1 MSLVVECGGCGGA
14 VVYDASAEMAACI
27 FCGSPAVEQREDET
41 VLVPELHL
49 PVRVEKS
56 NADQQYRDW
65 ARSSWWHPKVLR
77 SLSVDLGLLLI
88 PSWRFEAD
96 VETHWNGLAS
106 AATRSGKRP
115 TGGRAETRLV
125 HMLPA
130 SQGITSAELNELEP
144 FDMEQAAPWT
154 GPEQGAPYELPGMSE
169 QAARVQMHSL
179 MSGAHRRR
187 ISSDHGLYNCV
198 ASSLVSNEEVVLLV
212 VPVYIGAFR
221 FRDRP
226 WRFVVNAQTGEVVG
240 EAPIDRVKVA
250 LVVVGTLAAMAL
262 ALAFLAA

>member
-27 FCGSPAVEQREDET
+27 FCGSPAVEQREVET
-41 VLVPELHL
+41 ILVPELHL
-49 PVRVEKS
+49 PIQVEKS
-56 NADQQYRDW
+56 HADAEYREW
-65 ARSSWWHPKVLR
+65 ARGSWWYPSVLR

-88 PSWRFEAD
+88 PSWRFEGD
-96 VETHWNGLAS
+96 VETHWNGLES
-106 AATRSGKRP
+106 GATRSGKRP
-115 TGGRAETRLV
+115 TGGVEETRLV
-125 HMLPA
+125 HMIPA

-144 FDMEQAAPWT
+144 FDMEQVQPWT
-154 GPEQGAPYELPGMSE
+154 GPEQGVPYELPGMSE

-179 MSGAHRRR
+179 MSAAHRQR
-187 ISSDHGLYNCV
+187 ISAHHGLHRCV
-198 ASSLVSNEEVVLLV
+198 TSSLVSNEEVVLLV

-250 LVVVGTLAAMAL
+250 LVALGTLAAMAL
-262 ALAFLAA
+262 LVAFLTA